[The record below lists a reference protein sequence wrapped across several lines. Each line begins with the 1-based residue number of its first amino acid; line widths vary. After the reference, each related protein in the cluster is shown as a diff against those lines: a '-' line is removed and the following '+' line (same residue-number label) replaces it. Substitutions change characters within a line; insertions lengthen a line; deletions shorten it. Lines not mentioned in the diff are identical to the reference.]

1 MEPSAGT
8 FLKNVNVR
16 IVFRAGFTF
25 HFNSSHAGREK
36 KGEVKKY
43 PWAIWIYSALRPC
56 SGLPLNSLSPG
67 TAVVEP
73 RHRIYVAVPKVMC
86 LSIFLFKEKKSSKQE
101 HTSPLQKKPQIQAVH
116 TQKSRLTAKR
126 MARGEVIMEQHWGTG
141 LMAEKGGLFWDC
153 HKHESMEI
161 IIN

>member
-8 FLKNVNVR
+8 FSKNVNVR

-25 HFNSSHAGREK
+25 NFNSSHAGREK

-86 LSIFLFKEKKSSKQE
+86 LSIFFFKEKKKAANKNTPRPSKKN
-101 HTSPLQKKPQIQAVH
+101 PKF
-116 TQKSRLTAKR
+116 RLFTPRKA
-126 MARGEVIMEQHWGTG
+126 
-141 LMAEKGGLFWDC
+141 D
-153 HKHESMEI
+153 
-161 IIN
+161 